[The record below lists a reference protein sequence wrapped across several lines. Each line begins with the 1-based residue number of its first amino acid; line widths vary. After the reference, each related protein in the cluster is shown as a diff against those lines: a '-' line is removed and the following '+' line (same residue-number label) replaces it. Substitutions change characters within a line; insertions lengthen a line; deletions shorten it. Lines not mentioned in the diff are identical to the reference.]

1 MTTSDSRTPDLWTTA
16 VVDAGGRYGVHP
28 TWRGYEAPL
37 DYVMF
42 EPEPNEAAR
51 LAGKYAGRDDITV
64 EAKALGAVPDSSLTL
79 WITAHRGYVGTTKP
93 NPDSLWFGEVRKDE
107 GTVEGS
113 IDVPSTTLDAVFAD
127 RGRRIDFLKIDV
139 EGEELAVMRG
149 GAKALDRVLAMRIE
163 VQFDDSFS
171 SQTASDI
178 FRHAIDERDFRLMRL
193 DYAGKGQP
201 LSYLVGDGSYGALC
215 GCDAVFV
222 RKPETVAAWGG
233 EEAVAGLTKLAVFA
247 LRNNMADY
255 SVVCLNKLMEIGGW
269 NSGGATGDAE
279 PAARRYLRKLFTFAA
294 GRARTLSTDLYEQ
307 ARGDYQ
313 RFFGERMLDRH
324 EIFESDW
331 LNPG

>member
-51 LAGKYAGRDDITV
+51 LAGKYAARDDITV

-178 FRHAIDERDFRLMRL
+178 FRHAIDERDFRLMRTRL
-193 DYAGKGQP
+193 RRQGSAP
-201 LSYLVGDGSYGALC
+201 ELSRRRWELWGALRLRRC
-215 GCDAVFV
+215 LRA
-222 RKPETVAAWGG
+222 ET
-233 EEAVAGLTKLAVFA
+233 
-247 LRNNMADY
+247 RN
-255 SVVCLNKLMEIGGW
+255 SRRLGRRG
-269 NSGGATGDAE
+269 SGRGAHQ
-279 PAARRYLRKLFTFAA
+279 ARRFRFAQQHGRLFS
-294 GRARTLSTDLYEQ
+294 GLPEQ
-307 ARGDYQ
+307 ADGNR
-313 RFFGERMLDRH
+313 RLE
-324 EIFESDW
+324 
-331 LNPG
+331 

>member
-1 MTTSDSRTPDLWTTA
+1 MTTPDLWTTA
-16 VVDAGGRYGVHP
+16 VVDAGARYGIHP
-28 TWRGYEAPL
+28 TWRGYESPL
-37 DYVMF
+37 AYTMF
-42 EPEPNEAAR
+42 EPEPTEAAR
-51 LAGKYAGRDDITV
+51 LAAKYAGRHDVSV
-64 EAKALGAVPDSSLTL
+64 EAMALGALPDSTLTL

-107 GTVEGS
+107 GAVEGS
-113 IDVPSTTLDAVFAD
+113 VEVPSTTLDAVFAD
-127 RGRRIDFLKIDV
+127 RGRRVDFLKIDV

-149 GAKALDRVLAMRIE
+149 GASVLDRVLAMRIE

-201 LSYLVGDGSYGALC
+201 LSYLVGEPGYGALC
-215 GCDAVFV
+215 GSDAVFV
-222 RKPETVAAWGG
+222 RKPEAVAAWGG
-233 EEAVAGLTKLAVFA
+233 EAAVAGLTKLAVFA
-247 LRNNMADY
+247 LRNSMADY
-255 SVVCLNKLMEIGGW
+255 SVICLNRLMEIGGW
-269 NSGGATGDAE
+269 SGTDE
-279 PAARRYLRKLFTFAA
+279 PELRRYLRKLFTFAA
-294 GRARTLSTDLYEQ
+294 GKARGLSTDLYEQ
-307 ARGDYQ
+307 ARADYQ

>member
-1 MTTSDSRTPDLWTTA
+1 MTTPDLWTTA
-16 VVDAGGRYGVHP
+16 VVDAGGRYGIHP

-37 DYVMF
+37 DYTMF
-42 EPEPNEAAR
+42 EPEPQEAAR
-51 LAGKYAGRDDITV
+51 LAAKYAARDDVRV
-64 EAKALGAVPDSSLTL
+64 EPMALGAVPDSTLTL
-79 WITAHRGYVGTTKP
+79 WMTAHKGYVGTTKP
-93 NPDSLWFGEVRKDE
+93 NPDSLWFGAVRKDE

-113 IDVPSTTLDAVFAD
+113 FDVPSTTLDAVFAD
-127 RGRRIDFLKIDV
+127 RDRRIDFLKIDV

-149 GAKALDRVLAMRIE
+149 GAAALDRVLAMRIE
-163 VQFDDSFS
+163 VQFDDSFA

-178 FRHAIDERDFRLMRL
+178 FRHAIDERGFRLMRL

-201 LSYLVGDGSYGALC
+201 LSYLVGGGGHGALC

-233 EEAVAGLTKLAVFA
+233 EAAVAGLTKLAVFA
-247 LRNNMADY
+247 LRNDMADY
-255 SVVCLNKLMEIGGW
+255 SVVCLERLMESGGW
-269 NSGGATGDAE
+269 DGAGVDGGEGE

-294 GRARTLSTDLYEQ
+294 GRVRGLSTQLYEQ
-307 ARGDYQ
+307 ARADYQ

-324 EIFESDW
+324 EIYESDW

>member
-1 MTTSDSRTPDLWTTA
+1 
-16 VVDAGGRYGVHP
+16 
-28 TWRGYEAPL
+28 
-37 DYVMF
+37 
-42 EPEPNEAAR
+42 
-51 LAGKYAGRDDITV
+51 
-64 EAKALGAVPDSSLTL
+64 
-79 WITAHRGYVGTTKP
+79 
-93 NPDSLWFGEVRKDE
+93 
-107 GTVEGS
+107 
-113 IDVPSTTLDAVFAD
+113 
-127 RGRRIDFLKIDV
+127 
-139 EGEELAVMRG
+139 MRG
-149 GAKALDRVLAMRIE
+149 AAAALDRVLAMRIE

-222 RKPETVAAWGG
+222 RKPEAVAAWGG
-233 EEAVAGLTKLAVFA
+233 EAAVAGLTKLAVFA

-255 SVVCLNKLMEIGGW
+255 SVICLNKLMEVGGW
-269 NSGGATGDAE
+269 PSGEE

-294 GRARTLSTDLYEQ
+294 GRARGLSTDLYEL
-307 ARGDYQ
+307 ARADYQ
-313 RFFGERMLDRH
+313 RFFDERMLDRH